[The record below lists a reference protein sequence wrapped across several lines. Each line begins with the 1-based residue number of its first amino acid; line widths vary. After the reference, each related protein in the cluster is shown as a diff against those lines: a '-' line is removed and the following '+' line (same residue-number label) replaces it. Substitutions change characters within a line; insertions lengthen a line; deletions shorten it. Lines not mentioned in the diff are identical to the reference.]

1 MTFKDFKGQ
10 VKISDV
16 QKAFDN
22 LVNRINDSI
31 DAYNESSYVTDIN
44 YNNAS
49 EELAPLNYTL
59 SVGGLKK
66 ILETYDGYAVGCKV
80 FKIKNNLNITS
91 GLLIRRNGCVQL
103 PSAVIPAQGKYLFYS
118 PSLKQYKCPVSYI
131 YQTSDWIMPS
141 INSNESWGEIDVQT
155 IVNLSTGNY
164 DWNKGLTGEGRDK
177 AYRACTSDGFHWA
190 GTNTIQDS
198 GQSPSSFD
206 WTWRFKQPITLKNI
220 SFNGRF
226 SCNNTGYDLRVK
238 GYNNGVATELYQLDI
253 PNTGGVAS
261 DKQISI
267 DLSTNKENY
276 ERIEISFTTTEGR
289 DFTITGY
296 IYDLRVTGEILTKVP
311 AEGSEDATDWIQICK
326 LNYNRDVALSN
337 TYEFDAGNIQN
348 YKITCGSNGTGF
360 QSSDGLDTSSAPK
373 FVSGCEGG
381 SYGGKGRKE
390 CHAILLGQ
398 DVAYSIHP
406 RKSSAGSYY
415 TYPKLLVPKGVANPY
430 TYTANTSWPGNSQKV
445 YKVNID
451 RK

>member
-22 LVNRINDSI
+22 LLERINDSI
-31 DAYNESSYVTDIN
+31 DTYNESSYVADIN
-44 YNNAS
+44 YNNVS
-49 EELAPLNYTL
+49 EELAPSNYTL

-66 ILETYDGYAVGCKV
+66 ILEIYDGYAVGCKV

-91 GLLIRRNGCVQL
+91 GLLIRRNGCIQL
-103 PSAVIPAQGKYLFYS
+103 PSAVIPAQGRYLFYS
-118 PSLKQYKCPVSYI
+118 PSLKQYKCPTSYI

-141 INSNESWGEIDVQT
+141 INSNESWGDIDVQT
-155 IVNLSTGNY
+155 IVNLSTGSY
-164 DWNKGLTGEGRDK
+164 DWNSGLTSERRDK
-177 AYRACTSDGFHWA
+177 AYRACTNDGFHWA
-190 GTNTIQDS
+190 GTNTIQGS
-198 GQSPSSFD
+198 GQFPYRFD
-206 WTWRFKQPITLKNI
+206 WTWRFKQPVALKSI

-238 GYNNGVATELYQLDI
+238 GYKNGVATELYQLDI
-253 PNTGGVAS
+253 PDTGGVAS
-261 DKQISI
+261 DRQINI
-267 DLSTNKENY
+267 DLSTNNENY
-276 ERIEISFTTTEGR
+276 ERIEISFTTTAGR
-289 DFTITGY
+289 DFSITGY
-296 IYDLRVTGEILTKVP
+296 IYGLKITGEISTKVP
-311 AEGSEDATDWIQICK
+311 NEDSGGVTDWIQICK

-406 RKSSAGSYY
+406 GKSTAGSYY

-430 TYTANTSWPGNSQKV
+430 RYTAHTSWPGNSQKV
-445 YKVNID
+445 YRVNIN

>member
-22 LVNRINDSI
+22 LVERINDSI
-31 DAYNESSYVTDIN
+31 DAYNESSYVADIN

-80 FKIKNNLNITS
+80 FKIKNKLNITS

-103 PSAVIPAQGKYLFYS
+103 PSAVIPAQGRYLFYS
-118 PSLKQYKCPVSYI
+118 PSLKQYKYPTSYI
-131 YQTSDWIMPS
+131 YQTSGWTMPP
-141 INSNESWGEIDVQT
+141 INSNESWGNIDVQT
-155 IVNLSTGNY
+155 IVSLPTGNY

-190 GTNTIQDS
+190 GANTIQDS
-198 GQSPSSFD
+198 SQSPYRFD

-238 GYNNGVATELYQLDI
+238 GYNNGVTTELYQLDI

-261 DKQISI
+261 DKQINI

-276 ERIEISFTTTEGR
+276 ERIEIGFTTTEGR

-311 AEGSEDATDWIQICK
+311 AEDSGDATDCIQICK

-348 YKITCGSNGTGF
+348 YKITCGNNGTGF

-406 RKSSAGSYY
+406 GKSSAGSYY
-415 TYPKLLVPKGVANPY
+415 TYTKLLVPKGVANPY
-430 TYTANTSWPGNSQKV
+430 TYTAHTSWPGNSQKV

>member
-22 LVNRINDSI
+22 LVDRINNSI
-31 DAYNESSYVTDIN
+31 DTYNESSYVTDIN
-44 YNNAS
+44 YNDVS

-66 ILETYDGYAVGCKV
+66 ILETYDGCVVGCKV
-80 FKIKNNLNITS
+80 FKIENNLNITS
-91 GLLIRRNGCVQL
+91 GLLIRRNGCIQL

-118 PSLKQYKCPVSYI
+118 PSLKQYKYPASYI
-131 YQTSDWIMPS
+131 YKTSDWTMPN

-155 IVNLSTGNY
+155 IVNLPGGIY
-164 DWNKGLTGEGRDK
+164 DWSSGLTGEGRDK
-177 AYRACTSDGFHWA
+177 AYRACTSDGFHW
-190 GTNTIQDS
+190 GGINTVQDL
-198 GQSPSSFD
+198 GQFPYKFD
-206 WTWRFKQPITLKNI
+206 WSWKFKQPIALKNI

-226 SCNNTGYDLRVK
+226 SCNKTGYDLRVK
-238 GYNNGVATELYQLDI
+238 GYKNGVATELYQLNI
-253 PNTGGVAS
+253 PDTGGVAS
-261 DKQISI
+261 DRQINI
-267 DLSTNKENY
+267 DLSTNRENY
-276 ERIEISFTTTEGR
+276 ERIEISFTTTAGR
-289 DFTITGY
+289 NFAITGY
-296 IYDLRVTGEILTKVP
+296 IYGLRVTGETLTKVP
-311 AEGSEDATDWIQICK
+311 IEGSGDATDWIQICK

-337 TYEFDAGNIQN
+337 AYEFDAGNIQN
-348 YKITCGSNGTGF
+348 YKITCGNNGTAF

-381 SYGGKGRKE
+381 SYGGSGRRE
-390 CHAILLGQ
+390 CHAILLDQ

-406 RKSSAGSYY
+406 SESTAGSYY

-430 TYTANTSWPGNSQKV
+430 TYTANTSWAGNSQKV

>member
-103 PSAVIPAQGKYLFYS
+103 PSTVIPAQGKYLFYS

-131 YQTSDWIMPS
+131 YQTSDWTMPS

-155 IVNLSTGNY
+155 IVSLSTGNY

-190 GTNTIQDS
+190 SANTIQDL
-198 GQSPSSFD
+198 GQSPYRFD

-261 DKQISI
+261 DKQINI
-267 DLSTNKENY
+267 DLLTNKENY
-276 ERIEISFTTTEGR
+276 ERIEISFTTTGGR
-289 DFTITGY
+289 DFAITGY
-296 IYDLRVTGEILTKVP
+296 ISDLRVTGEILTKVP
-311 AEGSEDATDWIQICK
+311 AEGSEGATDWIQICK

-337 TYEFDAGNIQN
+337 TYEFDAGNVQN